1 MGKDMTVSRLKQAIE
16 NVFAENSET
25 VCELMVHPGYK
36 SILGC
41 GGCGEGPDLF
51 ACSDDREHELNTLKS
66 PTLKEYLKSKN
77 VRVCSFQ
84 ELNMGSDTRLNPLN
98 SHGWPRLNFS
108 LQFWNNIKAD

>member
-16 NVFAENSET
+16 NVFAEDSET

-66 PTLKEYLKSKN
+66 PGLKEYLKSKN

-84 ELNMGSDTRLNPLN
+84 ELNMRSDTCLNPLIPM
-98 SHGWPRLNFS
+98 SD
-108 LQFWNNIKAD
+108 QD